1 MTYPATTINRI
12 APIVGD
18 RTLNPGPVGVAAA
31 ACVLGAAYFPW
42 WERVPALKP
51 ISLVATLGVW
61 PALAVNMAL
70 FAFIAVAAWVVES
83 RWRRAVPG
91 ECQARARHVPGTN
104 LLRGPWPLVAGA
116 LGLAAV
122 NIATLALAGR
132 PWGVTGA
139 FALWGSKA
147 LEAAGVQ
154 MTSWPYWA
162 TPART
167 AELHASVFRDI
178 TSVM

>member
-1 MTYPATTINRI
+1 
-12 APIVGD
+12 
-18 RTLNPGPVGVAAA
+18 
-31 ACVLGAAYFPW
+31 
-42 WERVPALKP
+42 
-51 ISLVATLGVW
+51 ISMVATLGVW
-61 PALAVNMAL
+61 PALAVNMAG
-70 FAFIAVAAWVVES
+70 FAIIALAALWIEGSGWNRVGFGLRENPQ
-83 RWRRAVPG
+83 VPR
-91 ECQARARHVPGTN
+91 Q

-116 LGLAAV
+116 VGLAAV
-122 NIATLALAGR
+122 NVATLALAGR

-167 AELHASVFRDI
+167 AELHASVFKDI
-178 TSVM
+178 TSVMDFGIILGAFAAAGLAGRFAPTWRVPARSL